1 MRFHAFTLP
10 AFCEILTL
18 SAAFFILRSC
28 MELLSPA
35 GNLEKLQYAYL
46 YGADAA
52 YIGVKD
58 FSLRVKADNFHAG
71 EAAEIRAIK
80 GGRRLYCALNI
91 YFHGEDLARLSGELD
106 YIADYPFDAFI
117 VSDLG
122 IVQLLRK
129 RFPRAALHLSTQA
142 NCTNAEAARV
152 YQDLGFSRIIL
163 GREVCL
169 DGIAAIKAKN
179 PGLEIEAFVHG
190 AMCLAYSGRCFLSAW
205 MAGRSG
211 NQGKCAHACR
221 WNYRVLEEAE
231 RQGEYFPIAEHEG
244 GFTTILSSRDLC
256 MIDHLAELK
265 AAGVDAIKIEG
276 RMKSLYYTAVVT
288 RAYRKHL
295 NALENPAAPPSAGE
309 LAAYREDLFRVSH
322 REYCSGFYFG
332 RGEVQRPTE
341 AEYQEHHVFL
351 GTIGREVSP
360 GVYEMDLR
368 NQLCAGGTIEYIG
381 PNLPSAPDSGYS
393 LFGEDGLPCGKA
405 DHGHAVRIRPGIPVA
420 PGYIIRSARAGA
432 ASAR

>member
-1 MRFHAFTLP
+1 
-10 AFCEILTL
+10 
-18 SAAFFILRSC
+18 
-28 MELLSPA
+28 MELLAPA
-35 GNLEKLQYAYL
+35 GNIEKLKYAYL
-46 YGADAA
+46 YGADAV

-58 FSLRVKADNFHAG
+58 FSLRVKADNFRAD
-71 EAAEIRAIK
+71 EAAAIRALK

-91 YFHGEDLARLSGELD
+91 YFHKNDLQRLSGELD

-117 VSDLG
+117 ISDLG
-122 IVQLLRK
+122 ILSLVQK
-129 RFPRAALHLSTQA
+129 RFPRAKLHLSTQA
-142 NCTNAEAARV
+142 NCTNAEAARM
-152 YQDLGFSRIIL
+152 YHGMGFSRVIL
-163 GREVCL
+163 GREVTL
-169 DGIAAIKAKN
+169 EEAAHIKAKN
-179 PGLEIEAFVHG
+179 PGLEIEVFVHG

-211 NQGKCAHACR
+211 NQGQCAHSCR

-231 RQGEYFPIAEHEG
+231 RPGEYYPITEHEG

-265 AAGVDAIKIEG
+265 AAGVDAVKIEG

-288 RAYRKHL
+288 RAYRRGL
-295 NALENPAAPPSAGE
+295 EALENPAAAPSAEE

-322 REYCSGFYFG
+322 REYCTGFYFG

-351 GTIGREVSP
+351 GIIGREVQP

-368 NQLCAGGTIEYIG
+368 NQIRAGGVIEYIG
-381 PNLPSAPDSGYS
+381 PGLPFAADSGYT
-393 LFGEDGLPCGKA
+393 LLDENGAPLEKA
-405 DHGHAVRIRPGIPVA
+405 DHGHRVFLRPGVPVE
-420 PGYIIRSARAGA
+420 PGYIIRQARE
-432 ASAR
+432 R